1 MSFTAE
7 VKDELSR
14 VDCSTAD
21 AEYAQLSALVRVCG
35 TLSFRGSGRYS
46 IRIATETGAV
56 ARAVIKLTHKLF
68 DLDTQLTVRR
78 SVLHKTRNYLIEM
91 PEQDALADDL
101 VKLGILVPGHGLA
114 TSVPSSL
121 LGTAEARSAFV
132 RGAFMAGGFI
142 ADPRGDFHLEIAVTG
157 EDFARGLAAL
167 IDSFGVSARLNRRRG
182 AYAIY
187 LKSFDDIIVLLRA
200 MGAGRMARVVEVARA
215 KKSVKNDVNRRV
227 NAEMANQARSTGA
240 AATQLDLIDRA
251 EREVGL
257 QSLPPALREFCRI
270 RRAYP
275 ELSLA
280 ALGEELDPPA
290 SKSAMYHRVLRL
302 QQIVEEA
309 EDAAEGGGGDA
320 AELAEHPASDSEK
333 PPQEGG
339 PPSSEGGS
347 SGS

>member
-14 VDCSTAD
+14 VEAPLPAC
-21 AEYAQLSALVRVCG
+21 ELAQLSALIRVCG
-35 TLSFRGSGRYS
+35 TMSFRGSGRYS

-56 ARAVIKLTHKLF
+56 ARTVIKLTHKVF
-68 DLDTQLTVRR
+68 DLETSLTVRR
-78 SVLHKTRNYLIEM
+78 SVLHKTRNYLIEI
-91 PEQDALADDL
+91 PEQDELAADL
-101 VKLGILVPGHGLA
+101 VRLGILVPGRGLA
-114 TSVPSSL
+114 TGAPAAL
-121 LGTAEARSAFV
+121 LGSRPAREAFV

-157 EDFARGLAAL
+157 EDFARDLVAL

-187 LKSFDDIIVLLRA
+187 LKSFDDVIALLRA
-200 MGAGRMARVVEVARA
+200 MGARRMARVVEVARA

-240 AATQLDLIDRA
+240 AATQLELIDRA
-251 EREVGL
+251 ERTVGL
-257 QSLPPALREFCRI
+257 AALPPAVRSFCAA
-270 RRAYP
+270 RRAHP

-302 QQIVEEA
+302 QEIVEEA
-309 EDAAEGGGGDA
+309 EKGQGVEDDA
-320 AELAEHPASDSEK
+320 
-333 PPQEGG
+333 
-339 PPSSEGGS
+339 PSA
-347 SGS
+347 

>member
-14 VDCSTAD
+14 VEGKTHD
-21 AEYAQLSALVRVCG
+21 AELAQLSALMRVCG

-46 IRIATETGAV
+46 IRVATETGAV
-56 ARAVIKLTHKLF
+56 ARTVIKLTHKNY
-68 DLDTQLTVRR
+68 DLETALTVRR
-78 SVLHKTRNYLIEM
+78 SVLHKTRNYLIEI
-91 PEQDALADDL
+91 PEQDELADDL
-101 VKLGILVPGHGLA
+101 VELGILVPGHGLA
-114 TSVPSSL
+114 TGVPRSL
-121 LGTAEARSAFV
+121 LTTPEARSAFV

-142 ADPRGDFHLEIAVTG
+142 ADPRGEFHLEIAVTG
-157 EDFARGLAAL
+157 EDFASGLVAL
-167 IDSFGVSARLNRRRG
+167 IASFGVTARLNRRRG

-187 LKSFDDIIVLLRA
+187 IKSFEDIIVLLRA

-240 AATQLDLIDRA
+240 AASQMELIDA
-251 EREVGL
+251 VEEKIGFAA
-257 QSLPPALREFCRI
+257 LPPALREFCRA
-270 RRAYP
+270 RRANP

-302 QQIVEEA
+302 QEL
-309 EDAAEGGGGDA
+309 
-320 AELAEHPASDSEK
+320 LAEAAAGDQDVQPE
-333 PPQEGG
+333 
-339 PPSSEGGS
+339 
-347 SGS
+347 

>member
-14 VDCSTAD
+14 VEPPTTV
-21 AEYAQLSALVRVCG
+21 AELAQLSALIRVCG

-56 ARAVIKLTHKLF
+56 ARTIIKLTHKLF
-68 DLDTQLTVRR
+68 DLDTALTVRR

-91 PEQDALADDL
+91 PEQDELADDL
-101 VKLGILVPGHGLA
+101 VRLGILVPGRGLA
-114 TSVPSSL
+114 TGVPTPL
-121 LGTAEARSAFV
+121 LGTRPAREAFV

-157 EDFARGLAAL
+157 EDFARGLVAL
-167 IDSFGVSARLNRRRG
+167 IGSFGISARLNRRRG
-182 AYAIY
+182 AFAIY
-187 LKSFDDIIVLLRA
+187 LKSFDDVIALLHA
-200 MGAGRMARVVEVARA
+200 MGARRMARVVEVARA

-240 AATQLDLIDRA
+240 AAAQLDLIARA

-257 QSLPPALREFCRI
+257 SALPPALREFCRA

-280 ALGEELDPPA
+280 ALGEELEPPA

-302 QQIVEEA
+302 EEIVTEA
-309 EDAAEGGGGDA
+309 EQARDRD
-320 AELAEHPASDSEK
+320 
-333 PPQEGG
+333 
-339 PPSSEGGS
+339 
-347 SGS
+347 

>member
-14 VDCSTAD
+14 VEPATPV
-21 AEYAQLSALVRVCG
+21 AELAQLSALIRVCG

-56 ARAVIKLTHKLF
+56 ARTIIKLTHKLF
-68 DLDTQLTVRR
+68 DLDTALTVRR

-91 PEQDALADDL
+91 PEQDELADDL
-101 VKLGILVPGHGLA
+101 VRLGILVPGRGLA
-114 TSVPSSL
+114 TGVPTPL
-121 LGTAEARSAFV
+121 LSTRPAREAFV

-157 EDFARGLAAL
+157 EDFARGLVAL
-167 IDSFGVSARLNRRRG
+167 IGSFGISARLNRRRG
-182 AYAIY
+182 AFAIY
-187 LKSFDDIIVLLRA
+187 LKSFDDVIALLHA
-200 MGAGRMARVVEVARA
+200 MGARRMARVVEVARA

-240 AATQLDLIDRA
+240 AAAQLDLIARA

-257 QSLPPALREFCRI
+257 SALPPALREFCRA
-270 RRAYP
+270 RRAHP

-302 QQIVEEA
+302 EEIVVEA
-309 EDAAEGGGGDA
+309 EQARDKG
-320 AELAEHPASDSEK
+320 
-333 PPQEGG
+333 
-339 PPSSEGGS
+339 
-347 SGS
+347 